1 MATLI
6 FKNRGGRCWGE
17 GGKYRQSWAPT
28 MKKVNDS
35 RHRHSA
41 IFSIFFDYLFALHL
55 LDHWTWNKIKATFY
69 ARKKGN
75 KPYECTFSD
84 NAIFSRYSYLKKTT
98 QGEGEDSNK
107 HTWCEKIDAIS
118 EVSLNEGNLEH
129 FNRDHQSPGFW
140 DLRTNHPWLMCPDP
154 RMHAYK
160 RWTIATAISRNL
172 GFPINKSSAHLTHMS
187 HGLIKY
193 CMPLQTRPNL
203 S

>member
-55 LDHWTWNKIKATFY
+55 LDHFTWNKIKATFY
-69 ARKKGN
+69 ARKKM
-75 KPYECTFSD
+75 KQALWVRIQWRCD
-84 NAIFSRYSYLKKTT
+84 LSRYPNFKKTT
-98 QGEGEDSNK
+98 HKWSVPER
-107 HTWCEKIDAIS
+107 
-118 EVSLNEGNLEH
+118 GNLEH
-129 FNRDHQSPGFW
+129 FNRDHQSLGFW

-154 RMHAYK
+154 RMHACR
-160 RWTIATAISRNL
+160 RWLIIATTIRRSL
-172 GFPINKSSAHLTHMS
+172 GFPRNKSSVHLTHMA
-187 HGLIKY
+187 HGRIKY
-193 CMPLQTRPNL
+193 CMPLQSRPNL